1 MQIISTDNAPKAIG
15 PYSQGVLTA
24 TNLFVSGQIALDPA
38 TGTMVTDD
46 ITAEAEQIL
55 RNLGAILKAAGLGYE
70 NVVKT
75 TVFVTDIA
83 YFDEVNRI
91 YAKYFCQNP
100 PARSF
105 VQAAALPK
113 GARVEIELIA
123 AR

>member
-1 MQIISTDNAPKAIG
+1 MQIISTDKAPKAIG
-15 PYSQGVLTA
+15 PYSQAILTE
-24 TNLFVSGQIALDPA
+24 TNLFVSGQIAFNPA
-38 TGTMVTDD
+38 TGDLVMDD
-46 ITAEAEQIL
+46 ITTEAEQIL

-83 YFDEVNRI
+83 YFDEVNRV

-105 VQAAALPK
+105 VQVAGLPR
-113 GARVEIELIA
+113 GVRVEMELIA